1 MNILLTGATGFIGG
15 HVLRA
20 LLAENHRVT
29 VVCRHSGRLLRQFP
43 ELQAAELDY
52 SSATDSRDWLLY
64 LKNIDA
70 VINVVGIIK
79 ESSGANFEAVHHLAP
94 AALFSACAQLGI
106 KKIVQISAL
115 GAELNAET
123 AYFISK
129 AKADAHLQSLD
140 LDWFIFKPSIVFGK
154 GAKSMGLLAA
164 MAALP
169 VTPLLDGGQ
178 QSLQPVAV
186 DDLCQAVSEALKPE
200 SRPRQIIHA
209 VGSHPIRFAAIV
221 ALLADYLGRR
231 RLRVLPI
238 SGAWLGAL
246 LPLTAWLDE
255 PVLNKQSLAMLQRG
269 NTAEA
274 DGFAAFLGRSP
285 TSLEQFLRAAPV
297 SQAERWHARLYFLRP
312 LLTLSIAM
320 VWLWTGWISAFV
332 YPAEE
337 SYRMLSRV
345 GIEGGLAPVVL
356 YGASLADFV
365 LGLALLFRWRLRQVV
380 AVQIAIMLA
389 YTGVISIFLPEYWL
403 HPFGPLIKNLPLLA
417 ATLIMLI
424 IEEEKP

>member
-15 HVLRA
+15 HLLRV
-20 LLAENHRVT
+20 LLADNHRVT
-29 VVCRHSGRLLRQFP
+29 VVSRHPERLLRQFP
-43 ELQAAELDY
+43 GLDVIVLDFKEAAE
-52 SSATDSRDWLLY
+52 SRLWLPY
-64 LKNIDA
+64 LEGIDA
-70 VINVVGIIK
+70 VINAVGLIK
-79 ESSGANFEAVHHLAP
+79 ESPGASFEAVHHRAP
-94 AALFSACAQLGI
+94 AALFNACAQLGI
-106 KKIVQISAL
+106 KKVVQISAL
-115 GAELNAET
+115 GAELDAET
-123 AYFISK
+123 AYFTSK

-140 LDWFIFKPSIVFGK
+140 LDWFIFKPSIVFGR

-169 VTPLLDGGQ
+169 VTPMLDGGQ
-178 QSLQPVAV
+178 QSLQPVDV
-186 DDLCQAVSEALKPE
+186 GDLCQAVSEALKPE

-209 VGSHPIRFAAIV
+209 VGPHPIRFAAIV
-221 ALLADYLGRR
+221 ELLANYLGRR
-231 RLRVLPI
+231 LRPLPV
-238 SGAWLGAL
+238 SGVWIGAL

-274 DGFAAFLGRSP
+274 DGFTVFLGRSP
-285 TSLEQFLRAAPV
+285 ASLEQFLRAAPV

-320 VWLWTGWISAFV
+320 VWLWTGWVSAFI

-345 GIEGGLAPVVL
+345 GIEGGLASVVL

-380 AVQIAIMLA
+380 AVQVAIMLA
-389 YTGVISIFLPEYWL
+389 YMAVISIFLPEFWL

>member
-20 LLAENHRVT
+20 LLAQNHRIT
-29 VVCRHSGRLLRQFP
+29 VVCRHSERLLQQFP
-43 ELQAAELDY
+43 GLRAVEQDFAD
-52 SSATDSRDWLLY
+52 ATDSGDWLPHLQG
-64 LKNIDA
+64 IDA
-70 VINVVGIIK
+70 VINAVGIIK
-79 ESSGANFEAVHHLAP
+79 EAPGASFETVHHLAP

-115 GAELNAET
+115 GAQLDAET
-123 AYFISK
+123 AYFTSK

-164 MAALP
+164 LAALP
-169 VTPLLDGGQ
+169 VTPLLDGGEQ
-178 QSLQPVAV
+178 KLQPVAV
-186 DDLCQAVSEALKPE
+186 GDLSQAVSVALKPE
-200 SRPRQIIHA
+200 TRPRQIIHA
-209 VGSHPIRFAAIV
+209 VGPEPIRFAAIL
-221 ALLADYLGRR
+221 ALLAGYLGRR
-231 RLRVLPI
+231 LRTLSI
-238 SGAWLGAL
+238 SHFWLGAL

-269 NTAEA
+269 NTAAA

-285 TSLEQFLRAAPV
+285 VALDQFLQAAPV

-312 LLTLSIAM
+312 LLTLSIAL
-320 VWLWTGWISAFV
+320 VWIWTGWISAFV

-345 GIEGGLAPVVL
+345 GIEGGLAPLVL

-365 LGLALLFRWRLRQVV
+365 LGLALLLRWRLRQVV
-380 AVQIAIMLA
+380 AVQVAIMLA
-389 YTGVISIFLPEYWL
+389 YMGVISLFLPEYWL

>member
-43 ELQAAELDY
+43 GLQAVELDY
-52 SSATDSRDWLLY
+52 SSATDSRGWLPY

-70 VINVVGIIK
+70 VINAVGIIK

-94 AALFSACAQLGI
+94 AALFSACAQLGV

-115 GAELNAET
+115 GAELDAET
-123 AYFISK
+123 AYFTSK

-154 GAKSMGLLAA
+154 GAKSMSLLAA

-169 VTPLLDGGQ
+169 VTPMLDGGQ

-186 DDLCQAVSEALKPE
+186 GDLCQAVSEVLKPE

-209 VGSHPIRFAAIV
+209 VGPHPIRFAAIV

-231 RLRVLPI
+231 LRVLPI
-238 SGAWLGAL
+238 SGAQLGAL
-246 LPLTAWLDE
+246 LPLTALLDE

-320 VWLWTGWISAFV
+320 VWLWTGWLSAFI
-332 YPAEE
+332 YPDEE

-380 AVQIAIMLA
+380 AVQVAIMLA

>member
-15 HVLRA
+15 HLLRA
-20 LLAENHRVT
+20 LLAENHQVT
-29 VVCRHSGRLLRQFP
+29 VVCRHPGRLQQFP
-43 ELQAAELDY
+43 ELQAVELDFA
-52 SSATDSRDWLLY
+52 SATDSRDWLPY
-64 LKNIDA
+64 LAGIDA
-70 VINVVGIIK
+70 VINAVGIIK
-79 ESSGANFEAVHHLAP
+79 DSGSEFETVHHRAP
-94 AALFSACAQLGI
+94 AALFGACAQLGI

-115 GAELNAET
+115 GAQLDAET
-123 AYFISK
+123 AYFTSK

-169 VTPLLDGGQ
+169 VTPLLDGGEQ
-178 QSLQPVAV
+178 NLQPVAV
-186 DDLCQAVSEALKPE
+186 GDLCQAVSIALKPE
-200 SRPRQIIHA
+200 TRPRQIIDA
-209 VGSHPIRFAAIV
+209 VGPEPIRFAAIL
-221 ALLADYLGRR
+221 ALLAGYLGRR
-231 RLRVLPI
+231 LRTLKVAG
-238 SGAWLGAL
+238 SWLGVL

-255 PVLNKQSLAMLQRG
+255 PVLTKQSLAMLQRG

-285 TSLEQFLRAAPV
+285 ISLEQFLQAAPA

-345 GIEGGLAPVVL
+345 GIEGGLAPLVL

-365 LGLALLFRWRLRQVV
+365 LGLALLLRWRLRQVV
-380 AVQIAIMLA
+380 TVQIAIMLA
-389 YTGVISIFLPEYWL
+389 YMGVISLFLPEYWL

-424 IEEEKP
+424 LEEEKP

>member
-15 HVLRA
+15 HVLRT
-20 LLAENHRVT
+20 LLAQNYRVT
-29 VVCRHSGRLLRQFP
+29 VVCRHPERRLRQFP
-43 ELQAAELDY
+43 ELQAVEQDFAN
-52 SSATDSRDWLLY
+52 ATDSCDWLPHLQG
-64 LKNIDA
+64 IDA
-70 VINVVGIIK
+70 VINAVGIIK
-79 ESSGANFEAVHHLAP
+79 ESPGASFERVHHLAP

-115 GAELNAET
+115 GAQLDAET
-123 AYFISK
+123 AYFTSK

-169 VTPLLDGGQ
+169 VTPMLDGGEQ
-178 QSLQPVAV
+178 NLQPVAV
-186 DDLCQAVSEALKPE
+186 GDLSQAVSVALKPE
-200 SRPRQIIHA
+200 TRPRQVIHA
-209 VGSHPIRFAAIV
+209 VGPHPIRFAAIL

-231 RLRVLPI
+231 LRALPI

-269 NTAEA
+269 NTASA
-274 DGFAAFLGRSP
+274 DGFAAFLGHTP
-285 TSLEQFLRAAPV
+285 TPLEQFLREAPV

-365 LGLALLFRWRLRQVV
+365 LGLALLLRWRLRQAV
-380 AVQIAIMLA
+380 AVQVAIMLA
-389 YTGVISIFLPEYWL
+389 YMAVISIFLPEYWL

>member
-15 HVLRA
+15 HLLRA

-29 VVCRHSGRLLRQFP
+29 VVCRHPERLLRQFP
-43 ELQAAELDY
+43 ALRAVELDFA
-52 SSATDSRDWLLY
+52 SATASRDWLPY
-64 LKNIDA
+64 LAGIDA
-70 VINVVGIIK
+70 VINAAGIIK
-79 ESSGANFEAVHHLAP
+79 DAGSEFETVHHRAP
-94 AALFSACAQLGI
+94 AALFGACAQLGI
-106 KKIVQISAL
+106 RKVVQISAL
-115 GAELNAET
+115 GAQLDAET
-123 AYFISK
+123 AYFTSK
-129 AKADAHLQSLD
+129 AKADAFLQSLD

-169 VTPLLDGGQ
+169 VTPLLDGGEQ
-178 QSLQPVAV
+178 NLQPVAV
-186 DDLCQAVSEALKPE
+186 GDLCQAVSIAVKPQT
-200 SRPRQIIHA
+200 RPRQTVHA
-209 VGSHPIRFAAIV
+209 VGPEPIRFASIL
-221 ALLADYLGRR
+221 ALLAGYLGRR
-231 RLRVLPI
+231 LRTLRVAG
-238 SGAWLGAL
+238 SWLGVL

-255 PVLNKQSLAMLQRG
+255 PVLNRQSLAMLQRG

-274 DGFAAFLGRSP
+274 HGFAAFLGRSP
-285 TSLEQFLRAAPV
+285 TSLEQFLQAAPA

-312 LLTLSIAM
+312 LLTLSIAV

-345 GIEGGLAPVVL
+345 GIGGGLAPLVL

-365 LGLALLFRWRLRQVV
+365 LGLALLLRWRLRQVV
-380 AVQIAIMLA
+380 AVQVSIMLA
-389 YTGVISIFLPEYWL
+389 YMGVISIFLPEYWL

-424 IEEEKP
+424 LEEEKP